1 MSSCGSVT
9 YGVAK
14 ELAKILKPLVGKS
27 PHHITSTQDFVEQVR
42 HIKLEPGECLSS
54 YDVSAL
60 FTSVPIDPALN
71 IIKDL
76 LDKDTTLKERT
87 IMEVGDIILLLEF
100 CLKNT
105 YFSFQGQFYEQVE
118 GAAMGSPVS
127 PIVANLYM
135 EYLEQKA
142 LSTAPHPPVFWCRYV
157 DDTFVI
163 HKEANKQGF
172 LQHINSVDP
181 AIRFTVEDN
190 KEDGSIPFLDT
201 IVKPEVYGS
210 LSISVYRKPT
220 HTEQY
225 LQWDSHHHLSAKF
238 SVIQTLSHRAST
250 VCSNPEL
257 LQKEKDHPRKA
268 LIKCKYPK
276 WALDKVDKRLNRS
289 SRQVADGGTNNA
301 QSANYEVQNKGHIVI
316 PYTQGLC
323 ESIKKICGRYGIQ
336 THFKGGRTI
345 KNILVSPKDKDP
357 VVNQSGAIYWYQCGD
372 LACDDEYIGE
382 TSRTF
387 GERYKEHLKPPSA
400 IHHHSNQTG
409 HTTNQ
414 NNFQIIGREGHNL
427 ARNIKES
434 IYIRVN
440 NPTLNN
446 NIGKFNLSHIWDRAI
461 LNTKGLTLNN
471 HNNNNNN

>member
-1 MSSCGSVT
+1 M
-9 YGVAK
+9 AK

-27 PHHITSTQDFVEQVR
+27 PHQITITQDFVPQAR

-87 IMEVGDIILLLEF
+87 VMEVGDINLLLEF

-127 PIVANLYM
+127 PIVVNLYM

-142 LSTAPHPPVFWCRYV
+142 LTTAPTPRFWHRYV

-201 IVKPEVYGS
+201 IVKPEVDGS
-210 LSISVYRKPT
+210 LCITVYRKLK
-220 HTEQY
+220 HTDQY
-225 LQWDSHHHLSAKF
+225 LQWGSHHHLSAKF
-238 SVIQTLSHRAST
+238 SVIQTLSHRGST
-250 VCSNPEL
+250 LCSNPEL
-257 LQKEKDHPRKA
+257 LQKEKDHPSKA
-268 LIKCKYPK
+268 LTKFKYPK
-276 WALDKVDKRLNRS
+276 WALDKVEERLNRS
-289 SRQVADGGTNNA
+289 SRQVNDGGNNNA
-301 QSANYEVQNKGHIVI
+301 QSANHKVQNKGHIVI
-316 PYTQGLC
+316 PYKQGLC

-345 KNILVSPKDKDP
+345 KNLLVSPKDKGP
-357 VVNQSGAIYWYQCGD
+357 MVNQSGAIYWY
-372 LACDDEYIGE
+372 
-382 TSRTF
+382 
-387 GERYKEHLKPPSA
+387 
-400 IHHHSNQTG
+400 
-409 HTTNQ
+409 
-414 NNFQIIGREGHNL
+414 
-427 ARNIKES
+427 
-434 IYIRVN
+434 
-440 NPTLNN
+440 
-446 NIGKFNLSHIWDRAI
+446 
-461 LNTKGLTLNN
+461 
-471 HNNNNNN
+471 